1 MCLSGRLH
9 PAAVA
14 VIAPRLATPRVV
26 QLSTRVS
33 SYAPL
38 VFHWSIIDRAM
49 RAAAAAPIVG
59 TDRRHGPRDFGPA
72 GLVGGGRT
80 LAANAKVH
88 RGSIV
93 PRLRA
98 GDVSG
103 DARNCCAMEKE
114 TRTTQA
120 QAHWPA
126 ALEPCDKRSRA
137 RPSYRLTQWRARPD
151 APDPTDE
158 LRRNIRPPPSP
169 ARLTQ

>member
-1 MCLSGRLH
+1 VFVWPPAPSGCCGDC
-9 PAAVA
+9 AATGDAKSSA
-14 VIAPRLATPRVV
+14 VINASFFIC
-26 QLSTRVS
+26 STRFS
-33 SYAPL
+33 L
-38 VFHWSIIDRAM
+38 VHHRPGDACCRC
-49 RAAAAAPIVG
+49 RPH
-59 TDRRHGPRDFGPA
+59 RRHGPSARTEGFWTSRPR
-72 GLVGGGRT
+72 GGGRT